1 MKRILSATTT
11 LLKTGLATKGLIDTV
26 LKPMASVRN
35 FVKKAIIKAM
45 VYLVKKSINMTM
57 KGKVNADSNIVIQQ
71 LNALTD
77 SNADTSKINKHIEFK
92 VTLDTLLEQVDTVE
106 EYKVLKYIN
115 LTKVK
120 NKIADYKNSLRK
132 DIYEYITEENF
143 KNLTSLVGSVN
154 EILRMP
160 TEIVGCEFVNV
171 VVNVENHDT
180 TKPDF
185 ILLFHVDFCMKS
197 SN

>member
-1 MKRILSATTT
+1 MNRFEFT
-11 LLKTGLATKGLIDTV
+11 LNYGIIDTV

-57 KGKVNADSNIVIQQ
+57 KGKVNTDSNIVIQQ

-120 NKIADYKNSLRK
+120 NKLANYKNSMRQ

-143 KNLTSLVGSVN
+143 KSLISLVGSVN